1 MAKAYFVTG
10 TDTSVGK
17 TTVTCALLAAA
28 KAKGLITLALK
39 PVASGCDETPDGLRN
54 SDALALQKAMTVPL
68 SYAEVNP
75 VALVAPMSPHL
86 AAKAAGRRL
95 TLMQISGF
103 CRGAMLH
110 KADLYLIEGAGGW
123 RVPISDREL
132 LSGLPKQLGLPVI
145 LVVGVRLGCINH
157 ATLTAEAILKDGV
170 RLAGWVANSRS
181 DGTCHRHHCVI
192 LASRND
198 EKYAKNVP
206 SFFSNLYGSGFV
218 QELAVLE
225 PHTMRFMR

>member
-170 RLAGWVANSRS
+170 RLAGWVANIIEP
-181 DGTCHRHHCVI
+181 DLLDVEG
-192 LASRND
+192 
-198 EKYAKNVP
+198 
-206 SFFSNLYGSGFV
+206 NLQTLMAMMPAPCLGVLPWAPGATTE
-218 QELAVLE
+218 QHAGHLDLAVLFPE
-225 PHTMRFMR
+225 

>member
-86 AAKAAGRRL
+86 AARQQGDA
-95 TLMQISGF
+95 
-103 CRGAMLH
+103 
-110 KADLYLIEGAGGW
+110 
-123 RVPISDREL
+123 
-132 LSGLPKQLGLPVI
+132 
-145 LVVGVRLGCINH
+145 
-157 ATLTAEAILKDGV
+157 
-170 RLAGWVANSRS
+170 
-181 DGTCHRHHCVI
+181 
-192 LASRND
+192 
-198 EKYAKNVP
+198 
-206 SFFSNLYGSGFV
+206 
-218 QELAVLE
+218 
-225 PHTMRFMR
+225 